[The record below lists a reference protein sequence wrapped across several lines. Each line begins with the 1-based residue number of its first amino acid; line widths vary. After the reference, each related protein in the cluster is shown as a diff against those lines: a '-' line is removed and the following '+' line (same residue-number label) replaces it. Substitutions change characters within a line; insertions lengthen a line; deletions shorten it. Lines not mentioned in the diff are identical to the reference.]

1 MKLLSGLGICSLVWI
16 GWSTV
21 NGGWPSFFLGKQP
34 SIPLQPRIVQALEQG
49 QELPITATAQI
60 GKQIIQLEVAQTPQQ
75 QAMGLMYRKRLADN
89 RGMLFPFQ
97 PPQPVKFWMQNTVI
111 PLDMIF
117 LYQGNVKAV
126 IANVPPCQESPCPT
140 YGPDNVVI
148 DQVIELRGGRAK
160 ELGVSAGD
168 RLNVQHRSK

>member
-1 MKLLSGLGICSLVWI
+1 MKLLWGLGICSLVWV

-21 NGGWPSFFLGKQP
+21 NGGWPSSFLGKQP
-34 SIPLQPRIVQALEQG
+34 ATSPQPEIVQALERG
-49 QELPITATAQI
+49 QELPITATARL
-60 GKQIIQLEVAQTPQQ
+60 GKHIIQLEVAQTPQQ
-75 QAMGLMYRKRLADN
+75 QAMGLMYRKQLADN

-117 LYQGNVKAV
+117 LYQGNVKSV

-160 ELGVSAGD
+160 ELGVSVGD
-168 RLNVQHRSK
+168 RINVQYRSQ